1 MIALWQLLLVSRQ
14 FKVIDHKFP
23 EVGHTYMDSDRD
35 FGLIGS
41 QVRKTRKGTYTV
53 PMSSYIDLMKNV
65 KKRNKFKVTDI
76 SPGFID
82 GKLISQKLYNA
93 NKAAKENR

>member
-1 MIALWQLLLVSRQ
+1 MVSGR

-23 EVGHTYMDSDRD
+23 KVGHTYMDSHRD

-41 QVRKTRKGTYTV
+41 HVRKTGKGTYTV
-53 PMSSYIDLMKNV
+53 PMSSYIDLMKNI

-76 SPGFID
+76 SPGLIV
-82 GKLISQKLYNA
+82 GKLFHKI
-93 NKAAKENR
+93 

>member
-1 MIALWQLLLVSRQ
+1 MITLFQLLLVSRR

-53 PMSSYIDLMKNV
+53 PMSS
-65 KKRNKFKVTDI
+65 
-76 SPGFID
+76 
-82 GKLISQKLYNA
+82 
-93 NKAAKENR
+93 

>member
-1 MIALWQLLLVSRQ
+1 MIALWQLLLVSGR

-41 QVRKTRKGTYTV
+41 QVRKTRKGIATV
-53 PMSSYIDLMKNV
+53 PMS
-65 KKRNKFKVTDI
+65 R
-76 SPGFID
+76 
-82 GKLISQKLYNA
+82 
-93 NKAAKENR
+93 